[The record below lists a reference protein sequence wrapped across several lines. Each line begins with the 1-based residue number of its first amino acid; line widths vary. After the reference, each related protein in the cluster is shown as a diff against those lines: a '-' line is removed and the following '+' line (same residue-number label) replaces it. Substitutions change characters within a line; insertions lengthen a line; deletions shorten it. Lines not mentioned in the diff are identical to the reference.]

1 MKRLGLLLLS
11 TFEWVG
17 ETLKARLLLVL
28 LSLPL
33 LLVVIYAFVRGNA
46 AIDPVELRLFC
57 GLFLLA
63 TLVGNF
69 AFLRLYNALVSNSTF
84 LLALKKEL
92 RVYGNRFEK
101 FTTSFAGS
109 VRLLKASMRENK
121 GATDDNTGTVKMLI
135 KVLRKES

>member
-11 TFEWVG
+11 AFEWVA
-17 ETLKARLLLVL
+17 ETFRAKLLILL

-33 LLVVIYAFVRGNA
+33 VGVLVYVLVRANA
-46 AIDPVELRLFC
+46 PISALEIRLFA
-57 GLFLLA
+57 GVFLLA

-84 LLALKKEL
+84 LLALKKEM

-121 GATDDNTGTVKMLI
+121 GATDDNTSTVKMLI

>member
-11 TFEWVG
+11 TIEWVA
-17 ETLKARLLLVL
+17 ETFRAKLLIML

-33 LLVVIYAFVRGNA
+33 GGVLVYVLVRGDTPISA
-46 AIDPVELRLFC
+46 REIRLFA
-57 GLFLLA
+57 GIFMLA

-92 RVYGNRFEK
+92 RQYGVRLEK

-109 VRLLKASMRENK
+109 VRLLKVALRENK
-121 GATDDNTGTVKMLI
+121 SATEENSGTIKMLI